1 MNRTTPSPATA
12 NYAAVLNNVTNM
24 INLYY
29 SAIVIPIGVILNMS
43 TIFIFSR
50 SSKVTKTNTILNL
63 LYIGLSVYDILALFN
78 SILFAQLLPSLNIYI
93 VNYSKANCIALNWY
107 RKAVIQSP
115 SWVQVIITFE
125 RYLSVCY
132 ANKFGLFKRKRNV
145 IVMLVSV
152 FVILTV
158 VNTGHAWFYTVLVT
172 KNATDYAYSGDDSLR
187 ILITNSSRT
196 CTSSKIVAL
205 VTDFINVAFRFVIPI
220 TIMIVLNVLIS
231 RNLYKSKKRSK
242 AINKS
247 LKQER
252 NYTLTVAGFNVLF
265 FVLNLPWAVYYVL
278 NYIQSSGIVV
288 FSSSLDDAILG
299 LMNSIVFSIFYLNNL
314 SSFFL
319 NFFFN
324 RVFRKQFVSMTH
336 GAWKLSNV
344 PSSANLPT
352 QLNNTTTNTKNTK
365 NTNNQTV
372 LKY

>member
-1 MNRTTPSPATA
+1 MNKTIPSSATA
-12 NYAAVLNNVTNM
+12 NYIAILNNVTNT

-29 SAIVIPIGVILNMS
+29 SSIVIPIGVILNLS
-43 TIFIFSR
+43 TIFIFAR
-50 SSKVTKTNTILNL
+50 STKVTKKNTIINL
-63 LYIGLSVYDILALFN
+63 LYIGLSMYDILALFN

-107 RKAVIQSP
+107 RKSVIQSP

-125 RYLSVCY
+125 RYLSVCH

-145 IVMLVSV
+145 IAMLISI

-158 VNTGHAWFYTVLVT
+158 VNMGQAWFYT
-172 KNATDYAYSGDDSLR
+172 
-187 ILITNSSRT
+187 ILITQNSTYYAFSGEDSSHPLTNSSRS
-196 CTSSKIVAL
+196 CTSSKIVSL

-220 TIMIVLNVLIS
+220 TIMIILNVLIS
-231 RNLYKSKKRSK
+231 RNLYQSKKRSK

-288 FSSSLDDAILG
+288 FSASLDVAILG

-319 NFFFN
+319 NLFFN
-324 RVFRKQFVSMTH
+324 RVFRKQFFSMTR
-336 GAWKLSNV
+336 GTWKLSNV